1 MEACEKNIYGWQWKC
16 PDGGVKCI
24 YAHCLPEGFMLKSTM
39 EALMRMQ
46 QEDSD
51 DRALEYHI
59 EEERAKIDP
68 DKCTPVNKE
77 SFEAWHILRREK
89 VKKVRKLKD
98 KENEESIRG
107 KGNKGVYL
115 TGRALLKYD
124 ANLFKNDQDGD
135 DPEDGD
141 EEEEKHERKVS
152 EGDEDIHELH
162 FGIDEDEE
170 DLNKEI
176 ELAKQMG
183 IEADLFDEEEDDVD
197 LGDLEGLE

>member
-1 MEACEKNIYGWQWKC
+1 
-16 PDGGVKCI
+16 
-24 YAHCLPEGFMLKSTM
+24 MLKSTM

-89 VKKVRKLKD
+89 VRNARKLKD

-135 DPEDGD
+135 DPEDGAE

-152 EGDEDIHELH
+152 EGDEDIHELNY
-162 FGIDEDEE
+162 GIDYEE
-170 DLNKEI
+170 EELNKEI
-176 ELAKQMG
+176 EMAQQMG
-183 IEADLFDEEEDDVD
+183 IDTNVFDEEEDDVD